1 MSGVSQGG
9 REGDARGQVAG
20 MDGAVTVGGG
30 GGRECRSPELRRGL
44 VFPGLRCH
52 PLSRYR

>member
-1 MSGVSQGG
+1 MSSVSQGG

-30 GGRECRSPELRRGL
+30 GGECPSPELRRGL
-44 VFPGLRCH
+44 VFPGLHCH